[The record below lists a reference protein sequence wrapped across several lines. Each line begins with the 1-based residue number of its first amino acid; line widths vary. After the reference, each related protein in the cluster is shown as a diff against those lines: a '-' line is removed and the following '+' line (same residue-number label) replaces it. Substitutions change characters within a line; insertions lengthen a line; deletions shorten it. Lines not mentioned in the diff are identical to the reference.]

1 VTKTYLFQSEY
12 ERINKKYSY
21 NLCNIVLPVYNSEEF
36 LTETI
41 ESVLNQTYNDLEL
54 LMRLLH
60 FQSPWFVLM
69 NPTEKK

>member
-1 VTKTYLFQSEY
+1 MAKTYLFQSEY

-21 NLCNIVLPVYNSEEF
+21 NLCNIVLSVYNSEEF
-36 LTETI
+36 LTEAI
-41 ESVLNQTYNDLEL
+41 EQVLNQTYNDLEL

-69 NPTEKK
+69 NPMEKK